1 MKLKDVNKRQKHV
14 VASTY
19 LLVLLKAYLR
29 ILVYVSQAET
39 GRHVLSRHAL
49 KRDFHL
55 QCVQSPKEYWWV
67 HFVIQNYLR
76 YSVYG
81 QTVLTAEN
89 SGSPLSSPANPTVL
103 TTNLGRWIRF
113 SAPRASHH
121 PQAAFFISP
130 PMTGDWQNPK
140 REEELWRTCT
150 MFFETVTLVQAERR
164 ALVRDALVLHGCH
177 SQ

>member
-113 SAPRASHH
+113 QAPHASHQLSSF
-121 PQAAFFISP
+121 PRQWLG
-130 PMTGDWQNPK
+130 TDRTPK
-140 REEELWRTCT
+140 G
-150 MFFETVTLVQAERR
+150 RR
-164 ALVRDALVLHGCH
+164 SCDVLVRCSLRRSRWSRLNVERSCAML
-177 SQ
+177 